1 MYDYEEIKNQIAHIR
16 LSLDLWETQLHDPDI
31 NKYYKK
37 NNKSAGKRI
46 RKALLAIQKQCRL
59 MRNDIRRLTK
69 ERELFEG
76 TKHARDYKREKRIDS
91 SSSW

>member
-1 MYDYEEIKNQIAHIR
+1 MYDYEEIKEKIEQIR
-16 LSLDLWETQLHDPDI
+16 LTLDLWESKLHDPDI

-76 TKHARDYKREKRIDS
+76 TEHAKDYKREKRIDS
-91 SSSW
+91 SSS